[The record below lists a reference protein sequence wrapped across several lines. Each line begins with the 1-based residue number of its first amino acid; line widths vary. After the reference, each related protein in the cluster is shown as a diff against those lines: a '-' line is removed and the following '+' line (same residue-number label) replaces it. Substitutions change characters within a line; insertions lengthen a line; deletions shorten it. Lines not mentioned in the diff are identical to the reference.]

1 VLLWGHRPHKA
12 NEGAI
17 HESYWRHI
25 GPRVYWPDPIH
36 CRVLLSLLCSYM
48 TGKRSAEGS
57 ASEFVQQIHVR
68 ASKNV
73 SQPLDIGTDVCRIIS
88 VLLERG
94 SHSAERNC
102 TKPNCMKRVRTDLIR
117 VAPSNP
123 RTIGSVCMRRH
134 RRRYRRRVLWCR
146 ERIAGG
152 RRRFTHRRRRETPHN
167 APHKGPGWSSRQHGQ
182 ISTEV

>member
-1 VLLWGHRPHKA
+1 MRVRSTSPIGGILGHEYTGQIKYTAAYCFRSSARALRENGLLRTA
-12 NEGAI
+12 LRN
-17 HESYWRHI
+17 
-25 GPRVYWPDPIH
+25 
-36 CRVLLSLLCSYM
+36 L
-48 TGKRSAEGS
+48 
-57 ASEFVQQIHVR
+57 QQIHVR

-73 SQPLDIGTDVCRIIS
+73 RQPLDIGTDVCRIIS

-123 RTIGSVCMRRH
+123 RTIGSVCMRTH

-146 ERIAGG
+146 EGIAGG